1 MNEKNKN
8 KDVEALLSSVFGEE
22 NESQE
27 QQTEEQ
33 QPEQKPA
40 TPKFSQKTS
49 AKPLGKG
56 FAKPKPVAA
65 IKTPQAIDEY
75 PEATAPKLQPQLQQP
90 SSIHAQQT
98 KSLVTKVLLVTVGIL
113 LIINFI
119 LVGLVASMNTKI
131 NAIDRNV
138 INVSKN
144 MDNMD
149 KGLAAIITDLKND
162 MRAIKQSPLLKA
174 AGLK

>member
-1 MNEKNKN
+1 MTDKNKN
-8 KDVEALLSSVFGEE
+8 KDVEDLLSSVFRDDNE
-22 NESQE
+22 NKE
-27 QQTEEQ
+27 QQTE
-33 QPEQKPA
+33 EQKPA
-40 TPKFSQKTS
+40 TPKFGQKTP
-49 AKPLGKG
+49 AKPLAKG
-56 FAKPKPVAA
+56 FARPKPAAA
-65 IKTPQAIDEY
+65 IKTPQATDDS
-75 PEATAPKLQPQLQQP
+75 PEATTPKPQPIPQQP
-90 SSIHAQQT
+90 RNVHAQQT
-98 KSLVTKVLLVTVGIL
+98 KSLVTKVLIAISGIL
-113 LIINFI
+113 LIINII

-162 MRAIKQSPLLKA
+162 LHAIKQSPLLKA